1 MKQYVII
8 IFKLETFSFVS
19 AVVSQIVKRLDE
31 QSVARAVPFI
41 KHKSDDDDENAASLI
56 TLAVFTDPH

>member
-31 QSVARAVPFI
+31 QSVARA
-41 KHKSDDDDENAASLI
+41 
-56 TLAVFTDPH
+56 

>member
-41 KHKSDDDDENAASLI
+41 KHKSDDDDESATSLI